1 MITPRGHEKA
11 GQADLADQRPGH
23 LRPVPDVAPGA
34 VHGGGQGVQ
43 RVGQRRS
50 GGLGRR
56 EHFRVERGR
65 GFRAVT
71 GTLFNPTTLVS
82 RQ

>member
-1 MITPRGHEKA
+1 MRGGPPQSPGRRMAPPRG
-11 GQADLADQRPGH
+11 
-23 LRPVPDVAPGA
+23 
-34 VHGGGQGVQ
+34 Q
-43 RVGQRRS
+43 RVTFAV
-50 GGLGRR
+50 GLMPRLPPGLTRHMDR
-56 EHFRVERGR
+56 EHIRVERGR